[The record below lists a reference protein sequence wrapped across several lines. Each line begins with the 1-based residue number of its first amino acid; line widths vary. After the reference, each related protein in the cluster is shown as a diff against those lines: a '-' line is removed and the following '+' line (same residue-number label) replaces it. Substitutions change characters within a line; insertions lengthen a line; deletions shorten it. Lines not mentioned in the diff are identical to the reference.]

1 MQHVL
6 TLFPQSGLEGAT
18 EALFKISD
26 CNYWSHL
33 LKGGRGEGGGH
44 I

>member
-6 TLFPQSGLEGAT
+6 TLFPESGLEGAT
-18 EALFKISD
+18 EALFKISG

-33 LKGGRGEGGGH
+33 LGGGGH